1 MIRSGIRPV
10 MLSSQLM
17 IADLLPN
24 VDILPGPDG
33 ELDITGLPE
42 PTSIYSAEVY
52 PDPGKP
58 RTPTPSHDLLAAP
71 YRSDSAVPDTLQYR
85 VFADDSGSIWFARS
99 ISSHHG
105 IITRTMG

>member
-52 PDPGKP
+52 PDLGKP

-71 YRSDSAVPDTLQYR
+71 YRSDSAVPDTLQYVISTEQENMDLR
-85 VFADDSGSIWFARS
+85 LCPVTRS
-99 ISSHHG
+99 MAL
-105 IITRTMG
+105 TQ